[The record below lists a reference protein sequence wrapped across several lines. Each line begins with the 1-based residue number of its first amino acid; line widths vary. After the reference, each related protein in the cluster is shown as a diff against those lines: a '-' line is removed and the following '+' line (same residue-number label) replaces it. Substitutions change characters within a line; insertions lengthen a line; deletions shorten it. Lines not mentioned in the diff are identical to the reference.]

1 MKKMLLVLF
10 VGLFG
15 VVIDVSAKMNALSRV
30 SIHHPSI
37 VALVSWSRLNANTD
51 GES

>member
-10 VGLFG
+10 LGLFT

-37 VALVSWSRLNANTD
+37 VALVSWSSFNANSE
-51 GES
+51 G